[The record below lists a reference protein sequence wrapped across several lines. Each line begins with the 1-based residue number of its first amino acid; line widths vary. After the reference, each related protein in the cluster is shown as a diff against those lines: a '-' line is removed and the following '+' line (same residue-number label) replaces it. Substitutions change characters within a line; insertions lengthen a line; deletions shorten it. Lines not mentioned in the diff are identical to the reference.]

1 MRFSLSRKN
10 RGAHSAPA
18 TIQPLENRRLLSA
31 TVLSQ
36 VPTQTVTVGQT
47 ATTVNLPTFLND
59 PALTG
64 GTVVEMQ
71 TPLGIIPLQLT
82 DSQTPLTV
90 TNFVA
95 YINNHEYTPTIIQR
109 SAPGFVLQGGG
120 TKPDGTNNAPVQT
133 LTSEAGISNTAG
145 TISMALSTGPNSGT
159 NQWFI
164 NLGNNSS
171 VLDGGADGGPFTVFG
186 NVIDGGMTVAN
197 AISQLPIINGSAEN
211 PNWYIGPNDGLP
223 VINYGGS
230 ASPATVPQA
239 NLVTDNIS
247 MLSAGQ
253 AAPTY
258 TAVSANPAL
267 VTAQVTNGVLTL
279 TPVSNSI
286 SGTTTVTATVTDLTG
301 ETATSTFTV
310 NVVGRP
316 TVSIGNAS
324 VALISSNQILFPV
337 TLSAASTSATTFNY
351 TLTPGT
357 APAGD
362 FQALGNAVSIP
373 AGQTQAS
380 IPVTIL
386 GDQAAGSEAFTITLS
401 NLSSNAVFANSAS
414 TEAAIGTIA
423 ETFAPTT
430 TTLVAASPSVAFGG
444 SDILVATINPAIA
457 PTPSGSVSFFAD
469 GNPIGT
475 ASVVGNTATL
485 NAPFGAA
492 GDEFV
497 TAVYSGDG
505 NYAASTSPGIS
516 VNVAAPA
523 ITPTVGKTTLPTQ
536 AVLGTAIHGTTAVV
550 LNNSTQTTEK
560 GTATFS
566 LFAAPDGVIDAA
578 AVPITTLRRGVNLKA
593 GATLSLKLTTTKL
606 PASLTAGTYTLLVQT
621 TDPSGNVTDATT
633 GPTIQVAAP
642 FVSLTASAASIKPT
656 ALKLKKSGT
665 LTVTLFNAGNVTTS
679 GSATINI
686 GVSADGQTEAFSLT
700 QFTKAIK
707 VKPNHS
713 LVLHLH
719 LVVPATATAGTYTPF
734 VSITQDGST
743 ATAVGAG
750 TITIG

>member
-1 MRFSLSRKN
+1 MRFLLSRKI
-10 RGAHSAPA
+10 RGARPA
-18 TIQPLENRRLLSA
+18 HRTIELLENRRLLSA

-59 PALTG
+59 PSLTG

-90 TNFVA
+90 ANFVT
-95 YINNHEYTPTIIQR
+95 YINNGEYTPTIIQR
-109 SAPGFVLQGGG
+109 SAPGFVIQGGG

-133 LTSEAGISNTAG
+133 LVSEAAISNTTG
-145 TISMALSTGPNSGT
+145 TIAMALSTGPNSGT

-171 VLDGGADGGPFTVFG
+171 VLDGSGDGGPFTVFG

-197 AISQLPIINGSAEN
+197 AIAQLPIINGSAEN
-211 PNWYIGPNDGLP
+211 QNWFISPGDGLP
-223 VINYGGS
+223 VVNYNGS

-239 NLVTDNIS
+239 NLVTDNI
-247 MLSAGQ
+247 AVVPANQ

-258 TAVSANPAL
+258 TAVSANPGL
-267 VTAQVTNGVLTL
+267 VTAHITNGVLTL
-279 TPVSNSI
+279 TPVNNSA
-286 SGTTTVTATVTDLTG
+286 SGSTTVTATVTDLAG
-301 ETATSTFTV
+301 ETAQSTFTV

-316 TVSIGNAS
+316 TVSIANAS
-324 VALISSNQILFPV
+324 VALVSSNQIQFPV
-337 TLSAASTSATTFNY
+337 TLSAASSSPITFNY
-351 TLTPGT
+351 ALTPGT

-362 FQALGNAVSIP
+362 FQAQANSVTIP

-386 GDQAAGSEAFTITLS
+386 GDQAAGPEAFTITLL

-414 TEAAIGTIA
+414 TEVAIGTIA

-485 NAPFGAA
+485 NAPFGTA

-497 TAVYSGDG
+497 TAIYSGDG
-505 NYAASTSPGIS
+505 TYAASTSPGIS

-523 ITPTVGKTTLPTQ
+523 IMPAVGKTTLPTQ
-536 AVLGTAIHGTTAVV
+536 AVLGTSVHGTTAVV

-560 GTATFS
+560 GTATLS
-566 LFAAPDGVIDAA
+566 LFAAPDGVIDSA
-578 AVPITTLRRGVNLKA
+578 AVPITTLRKGVNLKP
-593 GATLSLKLTTTKL
+593 GKTLSLKLTTSKL
-606 PASLTAGTYTLLVQT
+606 PATLTAGTYTLLVQT

-713 LVLHLH
+713 LVLRLH